1 MMQDT
6 TMKLAIIVPYR
17 DRLLHLNKFIA
28 YMRPR
33 FKADVIVV
41 EQLQGKPFNR
51 GKLLNIGVIESP
63 GYDYYALHDVDMLPV
78 KSNYTYPECPTLLAT
93 KVQQFGYKM
102 PFAEY
107 FGGVVLISRAD
118 MLKCNGYHN
127 EFWGWGGEDDLFRDR
142 IIASGLQVSS
152 RECIFNSLPHPRNI
166 DPVLHKK
173 NVSTWKAGPQ
183 LENGISNCEYKVIS
197 HEANHIIVEI

>member
-1 MMQDT
+1 MQDT

-63 GYDYYALHDVDMLPV
+63 DYDYYA
-78 KSNYTYPECPTLLAT
+78 
-93 KVQQFGYKM
+93 
-102 PFAEY
+102 
-107 FGGVVLISRAD
+107 
-118 MLKCNGYHN
+118 
-127 EFWGWGGEDDLFRDR
+127 
-142 IIASGLQVSS
+142 
-152 RECIFNSLPHPRNI
+152 
-166 DPVLHKK
+166 
-173 NVSTWKAGPQ
+173 
-183 LENGISNCEYKVIS
+183 
-197 HEANHIIVEI
+197 